1 MSKTFTENDLVSY
14 VYGESTPETT
24 QNIKQSAIQDDEL
37 QDRISS
43 MLDMKLALD
52 RFELKV
58 PQHITDKILW
68 RVGCMDK
75 LSV

>member
-14 VYGESTPETT
+14 VYGECNPETT
-24 QNIKQSAIQDDEL
+24 QKIRQSALQYDEMEG
-37 QDRISS
+37 QISS

-68 RVGCMDK
+68 RVGCLEK